1 MYSSPNWPILT
12 PKVAIKIINCSPER
26 VSTCSSLREVNF
38 LKTIPLHANIVRVH
52 EIFTDTST
60 SQCHI
65 VMEAMQSN
73 LFELIS
79 SRQGRPFPNHCLCS
93 ILRQLLLA
101 IDHIHAH
108 GYLHR
113 DIKPENVLVSQVE
126 LYNYVLKLAD
136 FGLTKKIELHET
148 LTGYVST
155 RWYRAPELA
164 LQLSNYSDKID
175 IWAFG
180 TLSAELGNLRP
191 LFPAK
196 DELTLLSLQLSTL
209 GHPGVHSLG
218 GPWDQFY
225 VLCPQLP
232 QLLNPSYCTT
242 EPPDLCRLI
251 PSQTPLLS
259 QLVCCCLQW
268 DPSKR
273 PTANCLLGHAY
284 FSSALQLS
292 SQQLAEWRPPFQ
304 QSDENAIPPH
314 HNLLHSHK

>member
-1 MYSSPNWPILT
+1 
-12 PKVAIKIINCSPER
+12 
-26 VSTCSSLREVNF
+26 
-38 LKTIPLHANIVRVH
+38 
-52 EIFTDTST
+52 
-60 SQCHI
+60 
-65 VMEAMQSN
+65 MEAMQSN

-79 SRQGRPFPNHCLCS
+79 SRQGRPFPHHCLCS

-113 DIKPENVLVSQVE
+113 DIKPENVLISQVE

-136 FGLTKKIELHET
+136 FGLTKKIELHES

-164 LQLSNYSDKID
+164 LQLSNYSNKID

-180 TLSAELGNLRP
+180 TLTDELGNLRP

-196 DELTLLSLQLSTL
+196 DDLTLLSLQLSTL
-209 GHPGVHSLG
+209 GRPGIHSLG

-225 VLCPQLP
+225 ILCPQL
-232 QLLNPSYCTT
+232 LKPSGCNT
-242 EPPDLCRLI
+242 EPPEQSRLI

-259 QLVCCCLQW
+259 QLVCSCLQW

-273 PTANCLLGHAY
+273 PSASSLLTHAY
-284 FSSALQLS
+284 FSSALQQAP
-292 SQQLAEWRPPFQ
+292 SQQLHRAN
-304 QSDENAIPPH
+304 ENATSPSTTCYIST
-314 HNLLHSHK
+314 NK